1 MRSRPRYARH
11 AALIVALVVAC
22 LLAVAPGVSGQDA
35 APAVT
40 ELEFALASA
49 RNHGDEAAQYERA
62 RNYRSAVQHY
72 QRAVNELANYVERS
86 PESPGR
92 PRQSFNVY
100 WMLGSARLDLA
111 RAWILSG
118 LGQGGSAVEQA
129 RFVAILAAAK
139 QDLLSAL
146 QIDANETTAAGG
158 GAEERGWKLRSA
170 LAWHAILEGDA
181 TTARAETQRANASN
195 PDNPYA
201 PALERTIAALSVA
214 GGSDSRER
222 SGTRLSANLPDDV
235 IAALRS
241 VIDVG
246 NFIAAAGPEFAMNIA
261 MRGAVTCP
269 PAFTGTCYPVWFGTN
284 RKPVDPSQASKG
296 FTGEYDDEIRYGKRI
311 VFIPKS
317 HRTGEVG
324 SPLWRRLLTRTDD
337 RIEVGP
343 STVLSEQAF
352 AREIRDVLGKLDPA
366 DRHVLVFIHGY
377 KTSFDAASR
386 HAAQLGF
393 DLKVPGITML
403 YSWPSRGNVSDYV
416 ADIESVEASE
426 EHIAQF
432 LVNAA
437 ALADRGQV
445 HIIAHSMGNRG
456 LLRAMHRAT
465 AQAAIRSG
473 VRFGKIFLAAPDVD
487 VKLFRQLASIYPQIS
502 ERTTLYVGDQD
513 MAIAASEWFSREPRA
528 GSVPPLTLVPGIDTI
543 RVRGASLFR
552 LGHNFVAEDVNVL
565 RDISTLLYGKD
576 PPGRRGERNGWP
588 VLDRTAKGGGAWVI
602 GD

>member
-1 MRSRPRYARH
+1 MRSRPRYARRAPVI
-11 AALIVALVVAC
+11 AAFAVVC
-22 LLAVAPGVSGQDA
+22 LLAVSPGVSGLDA
-35 APAVT
+35 VPAAA
-40 ELEFALASA
+40 ELELALASA

-72 QRAVNELANYVERS
+72 QRAVNELASYVERS
-86 PESPGR
+86 PASPGR
-92 PRQSFNVY
+92 PPHSFNVH
-100 WMLGSARLDLA
+100 WLLGSARLDLA
-111 RAWILSG
+111 RAWVLSG

-139 QDLLSAL
+139 QDLLSGL
-146 QIDANETTAAGG
+146 QIDANETLAGG
-158 GAEERGWKLRSA
+158 GAEERGWKLRTA

-181 TTARAETQRANASN
+181 TTARAEAQRANASN

-201 PALERTIAALSVA
+201 PALERAITALSVS
-214 GGSDSRER
+214 GGSALGER
-222 SGTRLSANLPDDV
+222 AGTRLSANLPDEV
-235 IAALRS
+235 VAALRS

-246 NFIAAAGPEFAMNIA
+246 NFIAAVAPEFATNVA
-261 MRGAVTCP
+261 MRGAAACP

-284 RKPVDPSQASKG
+284 RKPVDPAQPAKG

-317 HRTGEVG
+317 HRAGEIG
-324 SPLWRRLLTRTDD
+324 SPLWRRVLTRTDD

-352 AREIRDVLGKLDPA
+352 GREIREVLGKLDPA

-426 EHIAQF
+426 EHIARF
-432 LVNAA
+432 LVQAA

-456 LLRAMHRAT
+456 LLRAMHRTT

-513 MAIAASEWFSREPRA
+513 RAIAASEWFSREPRA

-552 LGHNFVAEDVNVL
+552 LGHNFVAEDLNVL

-576 PPGRRGERNGWP
+576 PPARRGERNGWP
-588 VLDRTAKGGGAWVI
+588 VLDTTAKGGSAWVI
-602 GD
+602 GE

>member
-1 MRSRPRYARH
+1 MRSRLPHARRAPAI
-11 AALIVALVVAC
+11 AAFAVMCLLVVS
-22 LLAVAPGVSGQDA
+22 PGVSGLDA
-35 APAVT
+35 VPAAA
-40 ELEFALASA
+40 ELELALASA

-72 QRAVNELANYVERS
+72 QRAVNELASYVERS
-86 PESPGR
+86 PASPGR
-92 PRQSFNVY
+92 PPHSFNVH
-100 WMLGSARLDLA
+100 WLLGSARLDLA
-111 RAWILSG
+111 RAWLLSG

-139 QDLLSAL
+139 QDLLSGL
-146 QIDANETTAAGG
+146 QIDANETLAGG
-158 GAEERGWKLRSA
+158 GAEERGWKLRTA

-181 TTARAETQRANASN
+181 TTARAEARRANASN

-201 PALERTIAALSVA
+201 PALERAITALSVS
-214 GGSDSRER
+214 GGGALGER
-222 SGTRLSANLPDDV
+222 AGTRLSANLPDEV
-235 IAALRS
+235 VAALRS

-246 NFIAAAGPEFAMNIA
+246 NFIAAVAPEFATNVA
-261 MRGAVTCP
+261 MRGAAACP

-284 RKPVDPSQASKG
+284 RKPVDPAQPAKG

-317 HRTGEVG
+317 HRAGEIG

-352 AREIRDVLGKLDPA
+352 GREIREVLGKLDPA

-426 EHIAQF
+426 EHIARF
-432 LVNAA
+432 LVQAA

-513 MAIAASEWFSREPRA
+513 RAIAASEWFSREPRA

-552 LGHNFVAEDVNVL
+552 LGHNFVAEDLNVL

-576 PPGRRGERNGWP
+576 PPARRGERNGWP
-588 VLDRTAKGGGAWVI
+588 VLDTTAKGGSAWVI
-602 GD
+602 GE

>member
-1 MRSRPRYARH
+1 MPSRPRYARH
-11 AALIVALVVAC
+11 AALIAGFAVAC
-22 LLAVAPGVSGQDA
+22 LLAVAPGVSGQDTAPEA
-35 APAVT
+35 A
-40 ELEFALASA
+40 ELVSALASA

-62 RNYRSAVQHY
+62 RNYRAAVQYY
-72 QRAVNELANYVERS
+72 QRAVNELANYMERS
-86 PESPGR
+86 PASPGR
-92 PRQSFNVY
+92 PRHSFNVY

-111 RAWILSG
+111 RAWVLSG

-129 RFVAILAAAK
+129 RFVGILGAAK

-146 QIDANETTAAGG
+146 QIDANETTAAG

-181 TTARAETQRANASN
+181 TTALAEAQRANASN

-201 PALERTIAALSVA
+201 PSLERAIAALSVA

-222 SGTRLSANLPDDV
+222 AGTRPSANLPDDV
-235 IAALRS
+235 VAALRS

-246 NFIAAAGPEFAMNIA
+246 NFIAAAAPEFAMNVA
-261 MRGAVTCP
+261 MRGAATCP

-284 RKPVDPSQASKG
+284 RKLVDPSQPSKG

-311 VFIPKS
+311 VSIPKG
-317 HRTGEVG
+317 HRVGEIG
-324 SPLWRRLLTRTDD
+324 SPLWRRLLTRSDD

-352 AREIRDVLGKLDPA
+352 VHEIRDVLGKLDPG

-426 EHIAQF
+426 EQIAQF
-432 LVNAA
+432 LVKAA

-465 AQAAIRSG
+465 AQAAIRAG

-513 MAIAASEWFSREPRA
+513 RAIAASEWVSREPRA

-565 RDISTLLYGKD
+565 LDISTLLYGKD
-576 PPGRRGERNGWP
+576 PPARRGERNGWP
-588 VLDRTAKGGGAWVI
+588 VLDQTAKGGGAWVI
-602 GD
+602 GE